1 MLPNTGS
8 DGSRIRVRL
17 DGEKRAVAYHPT
29 WCMEYLPAAEETT

>member
-17 DGEKRAVAYHPT
+17 DDEKRSKLYHPT
-29 WCMEYLPAAEETT
+29 WCMEYLTGEAGA